1 MKNLKKAVAFLLAFV
16 MMILA
21 SGCTKKTD
29 DNVKTGDETTKIL
42 WYTFGSKQPD
52 HDLVMTEINKILKE
66 KLNAELQLNLIDMGS
81 YESKMNLSISAN
93 ENFDICFTS
102 NWLNKYV
109 PNVLKG
115 AYLPL
120 DDLIAKN
127 APKLKSELPEM
138 VLDIAKYKGQ
148 SYAVPNYQ
156 ILYSQYGFVI
166 QKELADKY
174 NLDTESLN
182 SVQDI
187 EPFLQQIKDNEP
199 GIIPIRTQSYDRFR
213 EYYEEVDPVPVYVKK
228 GDESL
233 TAVARVLAPEAR
245 ETAAFLADW
254 FKKGFIRKDILTVTD
269 DTVDVAANKY
279 AVQLASVKPGVEGEM
294 FLKTK
299 KEYISVP
306 FMEPY
311 IGSLSGMSTM
321 LAISKNCKNPE
332 IAIKLIELVNTDKE
346 FYNLLCFG
354 IEGKH
359 YEKISDDQIKVPED
373 SNYKMGS
380 GAWAFGNQFN
390 ALYMDTQKVGSWE
403 ETDKINKESVV
414 SPFRGFMLDTDPIK
428 TELAQLLAVSQEY
441 KDDTIFARADWEKAY
456 DEYAQKSQ
464 RAGLDKVVAE
474 VQRQLDEYKAAK

>member
-1 MKNLKKAVAFLLAFV
+1 MKGMKKIIAFLVACL
-16 MMILA
+16 MIA
-21 SGCTKKTD
+21 SVAGCKRAEEKTVSED
-29 DNVKTGDETTKIL
+29 GTTKL
-42 WYTFGSKQPD
+42 TWYTFGTKQAD
-52 HDLVMTEINKILKE
+52 HDVVMTEINKALKE
-66 KLNAELQLNLIDMGS
+66 KLNVELELNLIDTGS

-120 DDLIAKN
+120 DDLIEKN
-127 APKLKSELPEM
+127 APALKAALPEM
-138 VLDIAKYKGQ
+138 VLDIAKYQGQ

-166 QKELADKY
+166 QKELAEKY
-174 NLDTESLN
+174 NLDTESLKKV
-182 SVQDI
+182 SDI

-199 GIIPIRTQSYDRFR
+199 GIIPIRTQSYDKFR
-213 EYYEEVDPVPVYVKK
+213 EDYEEVDPVPVYVKK

-233 TAVARVLAPEAR
+233 TAIARVLAPEAR

-254 FKKGFIRKDILTVTD
+254 FQKGFIRKDILTVTD

-279 AVQLASVKPGVEGEM
+279 AVQLTSVKPGVEGEM

-321 LAISKNCKNPE
+321 LAISKNSKNPE
-332 IAIKLIELVNTDKE
+332 KAIKLIELVNTDKE
-346 FYNLLCFG
+346 LYNLLVFG
-354 IEGKH
+354 LEGNH
-359 YEKISDDQIKVPED
+359 YEKLSENQVKVPED
-373 SNYKMGS
+373 SKYKMGS

-390 ALYMDTQKVGSWE
+390 AFYMDTQEIGSWD
-403 ETDKINKESVV
+403 ETDKTNKESKL

-441 KDDTIFARADWEKAY
+441 KDDTIFARADWEKAF
-456 DEYAQKSQ
+456 DEYTQKSQ
-464 RAGLDKVVAE
+464 RAGLDKVVEE
-474 VQRQLDEYKAAK
+474 VQRQLDAYKAAKQ